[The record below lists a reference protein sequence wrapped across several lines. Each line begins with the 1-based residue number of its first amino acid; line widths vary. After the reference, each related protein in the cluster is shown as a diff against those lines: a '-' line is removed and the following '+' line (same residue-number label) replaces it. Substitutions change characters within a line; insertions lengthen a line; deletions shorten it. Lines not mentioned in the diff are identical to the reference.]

1 MSNNLLTAEFGTN
14 TPLQNVVVDLDLL
27 EKLPSVR
34 TFFSNYRNPIG
45 IEVEVEGIEEEV
57 PSMHFWS
64 DKDDGSL
71 RNHGRE
77 FVSKPL
83 SGRYIDYALA
93 ELEAYLTSH
102 EHEWSHRCSIHVHQ
116 NMSTLRQKHLTGYIM
131 IYGLFEDLFYSM
143 VEPYRAGNSFC
154 YPATNL
160 DPDEFLHITDTNKYC
175 GLNLYPLK
183 VYGTV
188 EFRQMHG
195 HGDFK
200 LLRRWLQ
207 LIVKLHAWVEK
218 QKSSEIVAKVTS
230 VIREEGYV
238 ALANEIWGVN
248 ATLFTPEQIVAS
260 GKRGALWSLCLSKK
274 EFN

>member
-1 MSNNLLTAEFGTN
+1 MSNHLLTSVFGSSTAL
-14 TPLQNVVVDLDLL
+14 TNVVQDLELL
-27 EKLPSVR
+27 EKLPSLR

-57 PSMHFWS
+57 PTMHFWS

-93 ELEAYLTSH
+93 ELDAYLSETD
-102 EHEWSHRCSIHVHQ
+102 HEWSHRCSIHVHQ
-116 NMSTLRQKHLTGYIM
+116 NMSTLREKHLMGYVM
-131 IYGLFEDLFYSM
+131 VYGLFEDLFYSM

-154 YPATNL
+154 YPATNVE
-160 DPDEFLHITDTNKYC
+160 PGEFLRITDSNKYC
-175 GLNLYPLK
+175 GLNLFPLK

-195 HGDFK
+195 HNDFK
-200 LLRRWLQ
+200 LLRRWIQ

-218 QKSSEIVAKVTS
+218 QKSSEIVGIVTKH
-230 VIREEGYV
+230 IQDQTYV
-238 ALANEIWGVN
+238 ALASEIWGVN
-248 ATLFTPEQIVAS
+248 ATLFTHEQIHAS
-260 GKRGALWSLCLSKK
+260 ARRAALWSLCLSKK